1 MVGTALLVAVALF
14 EAPWARIAA
23 LPAHGWAA
31 IGYLAV
37 FGTVIAFL
45 WYLEGVRAIGGPR
58 TSVFL
63 NLVPV
68 FGLVFGALLLGEPLL
83 KSLLVGGAMV
93 IAGVMLTNRPV
104 ATAR

>member
-1 MVGTALLVAVALF
+1 
-14 EAPWARIAA
+14 
-23 LPAHGWAA
+23 
-31 IGYLAV
+31 
-37 FGTVIAFL
+37 VIAFL